1 MSHVKIV
8 WHTCAPFSKD
18 SYLGVQTLIKKDLDL
33 PMDFTDLRVLNFEEK
48 WHSLGAIRIGCE
60 GSGLTFV
67 RFGGVDWVTIMGL
80 NSSCR
85 QKPV

>member
-1 MSHVKIV
+1 
-8 WHTCAPFSKD
+8 
-18 SYLGVQTLIKKDLDL
+18 
-33 PMDFTDLRVLNFEEK
+33 MDFTDLRVLNFEEK